1 MEWSKKDWLYEKW
14 FGAWSGQRTS
24 LIPNFK
30 PSFCWREEIIATKPS
45 FVNKNLSETSSEEH
59 NESIDE
65 SERWV
70 WTDLMIA
77 NWMILMLKTS
87 RAMMVHLEKFSKL
100 QNPYCKKPES
110 SHTLSWE
117 IRKKIKS
124 SKHRLITWAALTK
137 RCVYFFGLPYWSD
150 YSPSIFKRLPRI
162 SVQVIFLNFNKRPEP
177 VKHPLSQ
184 TPPPKKERLMENCLN
199 KMGAYLKL
207 LSSYRR
213 ENKIRFLGS
222 MFYK

>member
-1 MEWSKKDWLYEKW
+1 METEDFQARNTEYFKRCPTKLSASMNKLRQKCKWLIMEWSKKDWSYEKW

-30 PSFCWREEIIATKPS
+30 PSFYRSEEIIATKPT

-59 NESIDE
+59 NENDDE

-100 QNPYCKKPES
+100 QNLYCKKTES

-137 RCVYFFGLPYWSD
+137 RCVHFFW
-150 YSPSIFKRLPRI
+150 ITVMIRL
-162 SVQVIFLNFNKRPEP
+162 FA
-177 VKHPLSQ
+177 KH
-184 TPPPKKERLMENCLN
+184 
-199 KMGAYLKL
+199 
-207 LSSYRR
+207 
-213 ENKIRFLGS
+213 F
-222 MFYK
+222 